1 MARRKLTGY
10 FIEDHAD
17 IMARLK
23 TGTATPDDQKKILAE
38 LQEADL
44 HADVYNN
51 LTSKIEPYV
60 CRITRPDGTLPS
72 SVCDSMDILLEF
84 WLKHRSNPAL
94 QEGVMAMIRK
104 ALTVGTRYSLTP
116 CVEALAKLD
125 AEEAAEVAQRYSRAY
140 PNSAKLSP
148 GFPLRL
154 QAARQAAGMSVEEL
168 AERVYQP
175 PKNVERYEL
184 GTMVPQTR
192 TINRIVNVL
201 HTSLAA
207 LTRGEPV
214 EPPTKVSLSFA
225 HMRGA
230 DEDSE

>member
-17 IMARLK
+17 IMKRLEA
-23 TGTATPDDQKKILAE
+23 GVATAEDQKKIFDE

-60 CRITRPDGTLPS
+60 CRMTRPDGTLPS

-84 WLKHRSNPAL
+84 WLKHRTNPVL
-94 QEGVMAMIRK
+94 KEGVMAMIRK
-104 ALTVGTRYSLTP
+104 ALTVGTRYSLIP

-154 QAARQAAGMSVEEL
+154 QAARKAANMTIEEL

-201 HTSLAA
+201 HTSLEA
-207 LTRGEPV
+207 LTVGDIV
-214 EPPTKVSLSFA
+214 EPPRKVLTSA